1 MGIITISRTYGCGAR
16 EMARTLAQRLKYTLF
31 EKEIVPMLARRLDR
45 KAEYTI
51 EHDEL
56 HDMLSSSVIDFAS
69 SRFAFLKKD
78 AITPQEYSTAL
89 REIFLRLAKDGNV
102 ILIGRGSQFILQD
115 HPGVCHIRLVASIED
130 RLEYLRSNHFITL
143 AEDTLIQRIKAEDR
157 RRREFLQTHFHNNGE
172 DPLLYHLT
180 INLSKI
186 PRDTAMEMIVRLIG
200 EGA

>member
-1 MGIITISRTYGCGAR
+1 MGIITISRMYGCGAR
-16 EMARTLAQRLKYTLF
+16 DMARTLAQRLKYTLF

-78 AITPQEYSTAL
+78 AITPQEYSAAL
-89 REIFLRLAKDGNV
+89 RDIFLHLAKEGNV

-115 HPGVCHIRLVASIED
+115 
-130 RLEYLRSNHFITL
+130 
-143 AEDTLIQRIKAEDR
+143 
-157 RRREFLQTHFHNNGE
+157 
-172 DPLLYHLT
+172 
-180 INLSKI
+180 
-186 PRDTAMEMIVRLIG
+186 
-200 EGA
+200 